1 MTPARWLAVLLPAL
15 ALGLAWPAL
24 NGQFLSDDIGIM
36 HWLLRWDAAGALWS
50 SVFAK
55 FAAGLDVPNH
65 YYRPLALLTYALD
78 QRLFGWSPLGWHLT
92 GFAIH
97 LGNAVLVGAI
107 ARALG
112 GDGLRSVTAAGLFL
126 LFPLAPEVSIWFAGR
141 YDVLALSGMLIAVY
155 GHLRATGFDRWR
167 ALSLFGF
174 VLGLTAKEAAMPTPG
189 LLVLASLLRSAPGEL
204 LLARLLRCARETWP
218 VIALFFAY
226 LGLRV
231 VLFGSALEVYPGS
244 DPGAAISVAEI
255 ARRLL
260 ALTVIP
266 RAVFADAL
274 LAGAL
279 ALAAMLLATLLALR
293 EAWHARNVAA
303 QWLLPAAWLAL
314 SLLSLVPHLSGVLE
328 HGEGG
333 RFYYASGAWLA
344 LLMAGAVSPLRRR
357 AATVAALLMLA
368 AFAVAQQHALAQWAR
383 AGDAMAKLLPQLSVA
398 AASLGDDEFA
408 LVVVPDHIG
417 PVPFARN
424 AQGGIVMP
432 PQQTANLLP
441 RLVPLLPEAIAT
453 WPQRIADGDVARI
466 KQRDIAPRLDAVFC
480 FDPAHL
486 RLHRAEQAADWRE
499 PEAFLRDVRHFT
511 RSACAL

>member
-1 MTPARWLAVLLPAL
+1 VTPARWLAALLPLLAL
-15 ALGLAWPAL
+15 ALAWPAL
-24 NGQFLSDDIGIM
+24 NGQFLSDDFGIM
-36 HWLLRWDAAGALWS
+36 HWLLRWDADGALWS

-97 LGNAVLVGAI
+97 LGNAALVGGI

-141 YDVLALSGMLIAVY
+141 YDALALSGMLIAVY

-189 LLVLASLLRSAPGEL
+189 LLVLASLLRSVPGEL
-204 LLARLLRCARETWP
+204 LPARLLRCARETWP

-244 DPGAAISVAEI
+244 DPGAAISLPEI

-266 RAVFADAL
+266 RAVFADAW
-274 LAGAL
+274 LAGVL
-279 ALAAMLLATLLALR
+279 ALAAMLLAAMLALR
-293 EAWHARNVAA
+293 EAWHARTVAA
-303 QWLLPAAWLAL
+303 QWLLPAAWLSL

-344 LLMAGAVSPLRRR
+344 LLMAGAVSPLRKRT
-357 AATVAALLMLA
+357 ATVAALLILA
-368 AFAVAQQHALAQWAR
+368 AFAVAHQHALAQWAR
-383 AGDAMAKLLPQLSVA
+383 AGDAMAKLLPQLSA
-398 AASLGDDEFA
+398 AAAGLGDDEFA

-432 PQQTANLLP
+432 PQQATNLLP

-466 KQRDIAPRLDAVFC
+466 KQRDIAPRLDALFC
-480 FDPAHL
+480 FDPEHL
-486 RLHRAEQAADWRE
+486 RLHRAESVPDWR
-499 PEAFLRDVRHFT
+499 AAAHFSAAVAT
-511 RSACAL
+511 FARSACAL